1 MKLMQFVSNKK
12 WFLRRFSKSSRS
24 IKLGYKN
31 LYVFPNKF
39 GFYWIFSLI
48 LLFILGTNLEAN
60 LTIVISY
67 LMSVVIVINLFLA
80 HFNLHGL
87 EIYTKPQ
94 EINFADSPIKYNLI
108 FKTKI
113 IRNKIFLKFINDNS
127 PPLIIE
133 KIEGLVSKSIFAKE
147 KRRGV
152 YYPEIIYGKSSAPM
166 SLFNCWFY
174 WKPEEKIIVAP
185 KLIPYLSRSF
195 ETFKIEGKSTYKN
208 KIGDEFSYLKNYRK
222 GESKSSIDWKSFS
235 KTNKLSSKEFM
246 NSNSN
251 IKLLKLNTNYPLE
264 KSLQFLSY
272 EINKEYKNGN
282 FYSVDLQNGSLIKK
296 GIGYQHY
303 RSCLIS
309 LANFKK

>member
-1 MKLMQFVSNKK
+1 MQFVSNKK
-12 WFLRRFSKSSRS
+12 WFIRRFSKRSRS

-67 LMSVVIVINLFLA
+67 LMSVILVVNLFLA

-87 EIYTKPQ
+87 EIFAEPQ
-94 EINFADSPIKYNLI
+94 EINFAESPIKYNLI
-108 FKTKI
+108 FKSKI
-113 IRNKIFLKFINDNS
+113 LRNKILLKFIQDNS
-127 PPLIIE
+127 PPLIIQ
-133 KIEGLVSKSIFAKE
+133 KIEGEMCRSINARE
-147 KRRGV
+147 KLRGV

-185 KLIPYLSRSF
+185 KSIPPINKSS
-195 ETFKIEGKSTYKN
+195 ETSKSQGKSTSKN
-208 KIGDEFSYLKNYRK
+208 GIGDEFSYLKNYRK

-235 KTNKLSSKEFM
+235 KTNKLSTKEFM
-246 NSNSN
+246 NSNSH
-251 IKLLKLNTNYPLE
+251 IKLLKLNINYPIE
-264 KSLQFLSY
+264 KSLQFLCF
-272 EINKEYKNGN
+272 EIRKEYKNGN
-282 FYSVDLQNGSLIKK
+282 FYSVDMQNGLFMKE
-296 GIGYQHY
+296 GIGYKHY
-303 RSCLIS
+303 RSCLIT

>member
-12 WFLRRFSKSSRS
+12 WFLRRFSKRSRS

-39 GFYWIFSLI
+39 GFYWIFSSI

-67 LMSVVIVINLFLA
+67 LMSVVIFINLFLA

-87 EIYTKPQ
+87 EIYAEPQ
-94 EINFADSPIKYNLI
+94 EINFAESPIKYNLK
-108 FKTKI
+108 FKSKI
-113 IRNKIFLKFINDNS
+113 LRNKILIKFIHDNS
-127 PPLIIE
+127 PPLKIQ
-133 KIEGLVSKSIFAKE
+133 KIEGVMFKSINAKE
-147 KRRGV
+147 KLRGV

-174 WKPEEKIIVAP
+174 WNPEEKIIVAP
-185 KLIPYLSRSF
+185 KLIPYVNKSF
-195 ETFKIEGKSTYKN
+195 ETFKSEGKGTSKN
-208 KIGDEFSYLKNYRK
+208 GIGDEFSYLKNYRK
-222 GESKSSIDWKSFS
+222 GESKASIDWKSFS

-251 IKLLKLNTNYPLE
+251 IKILKLNTNYPLE
-264 KSLQFLSY
+264 KSLQFLCY
-272 EINKEYKNGN
+272 EINKEFKNGN
-282 FYSVDLQNGSLIKK
+282 FYSLDIQNGLFIKE
-296 GIGYQHY
+296 GIGYKHY